1 MVYLCA
7 CECVCMY
14 VLYMCVYV
22 SLCICV
28 GVHVYT
34 SSWWKMNAPRSLN
47 SPSHVHV
54 PVCAH
59 AEAQEKRQHAKAG
72 FGEPKSRMVSNKVRG
87 RQCATRCMQNSR
99 RSNPVSSRLSQG
111 FFIEHNPG
119 NAGWEFI
126 NFHPGRF

>member
-34 SSWWKMNAPRSLN
+34 SSWWKMNASRSLN
-47 SPSHVHV
+47 IPSHVHV
-54 PVCAH
+54 PGCAH
-59 AEAQEKRQHAKAG
+59 AEAQEKLQHAKAG
-72 FGEPKSRMVSNKVRG
+72 FREPNPGWFQTKCVG
-87 RQCATRCMQNSR
+87 QRQCATRCMQNSR
-99 RSNPVSSRLSQG
+99 RANPVSSRLS
-111 FFIEHNPG
+111 H
-119 NAGWEFI
+119 
-126 NFHPGRF
+126 H

>member
-34 SSWWKMNAPRSLN
+34 SIWWKMNASMSLN
-47 SPSHVHV
+47 IPSHVHV
-54 PVCAH
+54 LGCAH
-59 AEAQEKRQHAKAG
+59 AEAQEKLQHAKAG
-72 FGEPKSRMVSNKVRG
+72 FGEP
-87 RQCATRCMQNSR
+87 
-99 RSNPVSSRLSQG
+99 
-111 FFIEHNPG
+111 NPG
-119 NAGWEFI
+119 WFQTKCVDVSVQRGVCKTAGE
-126 NFHPGRF
+126 PTQ